1 MRVDDLTSIVRLA
14 GIKRTVT
21 EAGEQDDSE
30 RQAAIAKLKKMTSG
44 NEYNDANHTYI
55 DPKTGAIIYSRDGS
69 PMPASNFTDPKYT
82 GSVGSELRN
91 LLKQS
96 GLSVTADARGN
107 ARVDPAAFA
116 NLGREPV
123 APSQSTAGS
132 SGAAAPANN
141 SGVTTSGIPPVRITT
156 PGSTAAPSQQAAEIT
171 PMVANPDTKVS
182 ARADYEGDTPASSGG
197 GQPAMPA
204 AEPAAKKKQLA
215 PVNPAIMALQK
226 KLKALGADL
235 GGFGPNKD
243 GIDGRMGGK
252 TARAIELFDAGKLPG
267 QSGAGPSGPGPAG
280 PSGPLPAGPSGPL
293 PAGPSGPGLSGATP
307 VVSPKTKPGPKPS
320 KYPASAVW
328 EREWGATLNPDGT
341 PKGTATPNTPSKAE
355 VKPRPPEGA
364 IPAVPNQVE
373 PRPADPLQAQV
384 WDSKYTRTYDPT
396 TGKKLSAESIELA
409 DLIRLMEKL
418 K

>member
-1 MRVDDLTSIVRLA
+1 MKNLRYFIDLVEATNTIRPRPEDFPPQDNKSYADAFA
-14 GIKRTVT
+14 GT
-21 EAGEQDDSE
+21 E
-30 RQAAIAKLKKMTSG
+30 R
-44 NEYNDANHTYI
+44 
-55 DPKTGAIIYSRDGS
+55 DPATG
-69 PMPASNFTDPKYT
+69 
-82 GSVGSELRN
+82 N
-91 LLKQS
+91 LLSQQQLQS
-96 GLSVTADARGN
+96 LGLTKDQIAAGARER
-107 ARVDPAAFA
+107 AR
-116 NLGREPV
+116 NPV
-123 APSQSTAGS
+123 AGASTAKPEDRVTVNVPEPGTNTSTAG
-132 SGAAAPANN
+132 AAAWRPPA
-141 SGVTTSGIPPVRITT
+141 G
-156 PGSTAAPSQQAAEIT
+156 
-171 PMVANPDTKVS
+171 PDTKVS

-267 QSGAGPSGPGPAG
+267 QSGAGPSGAG
-280 PSGPLPAGPSGPL
+280 PSGAGPSG
-293 PAGPSGPGLSGATP
+293 AGPSGVTPAGPSGATP
-307 VVSPKTKPGPKPS
+307 VVSPKTKPGPRPS

-328 EREWGATLNPDGT
+328 DREWSATLNPDGT
-341 PKGTATPNTPSKAE
+341 PKGTATPNTPLKTE
-355 VKPRPPEGA
+355 VKPRPPEGS
-364 IPAVPNQVE
+364 IPAAPAEVK
-373 PRPADPLQAQV
+373 PRPTDPLQAQA
-384 WDSKYTRTYDPT
+384 WDSKYARTHDPA